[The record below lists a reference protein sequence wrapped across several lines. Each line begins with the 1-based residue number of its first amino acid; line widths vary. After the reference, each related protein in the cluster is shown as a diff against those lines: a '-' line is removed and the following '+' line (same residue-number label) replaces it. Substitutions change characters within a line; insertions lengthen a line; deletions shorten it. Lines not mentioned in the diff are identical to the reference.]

1 MCLLHRWFATTVA
14 RHLQLCSVATQMQFL
29 RFEMAESCYSLQ
41 VHVLFWV
48 CACAKLQMLLV
59 DNSLGELRILSF
71 KHHCVEKYDPDV
83 PKSFA
88 I

>member
-1 MCLLHRWFATTVA
+1 
-14 RHLQLCSVATQMQFL
+14 
-29 RFEMAESCYSLQ
+29 MAESCYSLQ

-71 KHHCVEKYDPDV
+71 KHHCVDKYDPDV
-83 PKSFA
+83 PKKFCHLILNGTPSNA
-88 I
+88 LICSEEYKQEEKCI